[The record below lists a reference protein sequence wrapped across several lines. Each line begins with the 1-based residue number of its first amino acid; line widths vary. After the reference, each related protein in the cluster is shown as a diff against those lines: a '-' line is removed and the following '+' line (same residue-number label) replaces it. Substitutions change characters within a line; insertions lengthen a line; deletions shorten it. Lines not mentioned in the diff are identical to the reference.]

1 MTNQI
6 KTRASIV
13 PNGTA
18 PLEPLA
24 QTKRLSRKK
33 VPKIIPGINNG
44 VITMLRFHA
53 SPPKALYTRADT
65 YPPMAPNKAEIK
77 RIAVAK
83 KPRLAGER
91 RPRSANAIKFMIR
104 TKEV

>member
-6 KTRASIV
+6 RTSASMV

-33 VPKIIPGINNG
+33 VPKITPGINSG
-44 VITMLRFHA
+44 VMTMLRFQA

-91 RPRSANAIKFMIR
+91 RPKRANATR
-104 TKEV
+104 VGLV